1 MHVFSNMK
9 PDHCLIAPM
18 QICGMDTWLQCI
30 LFIISVSWNDSD
42 LELKWQGK
50 LVCTLSAIHKIRKR
64 LLSLWADASRLFCFE
79 HAVLDRNVRITR
91 SFENMRS
98 LRSLSL
104 LTLCSNWHHRNA
116 ISTCEYS
123 QKGYVEDCLWMASL
137 WDPVLQN
144 NSLHLNLQH
153 VQCESVLFCVCFPT
167 PLCNLVHQL
176 HHSVLIHTSVCSGH
190 TANPKCVKLGS

>member
-1 MHVFSNMK
+1 MTVIMSLSDKGNLSVHFRQYTRSENDCYHCEQMHHDCSALSTLFW
-9 PDHCLIAPM
+9 CL
-18 QICGMDTWLQCI
+18 
-30 LFIISVSWNDSD
+30 SSW
-42 LELKWQGK
+42 
-50 LVCTLSAIHKIRKR
+50 
-64 LLSLWADASRLFCFE
+64 
-79 HAVLDRNVRITR
+79 NVRITR

-104 LTLCSNWHHRNA
+104 LTLCSNWHHHNA
-116 ISTCEYS
+116 IFTFEYS
-123 QKGYVEDCLWMASL
+123 QKGYVEHCLWMASL

-167 PLCNLVHQL
+167 SLCNLVHQL

-190 TANPKCVKLGS
+190 TANPKCVKLGN